1 MSHDSLTIVEYQS
14 RSQQTD
20 HFPQPDTGG
29 TDALLGPL
37 LGLAGEVGT
46 LISGYKKW
54 LRDGA
59 AYELFKDNV
68 AEELGDILWYLA
80 NAAEKADLSL
90 NDIAR
95 RNLEKTSDRWRD
107 RGSTRPR
114 RRKPSEHFD
123 AGQPRPHRLP
133 RTFTVTIRPFPSD
146 GPEPLVEVIWK
157 GRRIGDPLGDNT
169 YEDSGYRYHDAFHL
183 ANAAVLGWS
192 PVARKIFGC
201 KRPKGTMTDAVEDG
215 GRAIV
220 VEEGFAAFMFE
231 YASQHDF
238 LEDVQHLDYHA
249 LRTFR
254 IFTEGLEVDE
264 RHLWEVEEAVFQ
276 GFAAWRQLRDNDG
289 GVLRGDLAARR
300 LTYAPLTEPMSGGS
314 TAP

>member
-1 MSHDSLTIVEYQS
+1 MTHDSLTIAEFQR
-14 RSQQTD
+14 RSQRTD
-20 HFPQPDTGG
+20 HFPEPDDEGG
-29 TDALLGPL
+29 DPLLGPL

-46 LISGYKKW
+46 LLAAYKKR

-80 NAAEKADLSL
+80 NAAEKAGLSL
-90 NDIAR
+90 DEVAQS
-95 RNLEKTSDRWRD
+95 NLAKTSDRWPA
-107 RGSTRPR
+107 RGDESPR
-114 RRKPSEHFD
+114 HRKPSEHFD
-123 AGQPRPHRLP
+123 SEQPRQHQLP
-133 RTFTVTIRPFPSD
+133 RTFEVTICPVPSG
-146 GPEPLVEVIWK
+146 GPEPQVEVIWRN
-157 GRRIGDPLGDNT
+157 RRVADRLGDNT

-192 PVARKIFGC
+192 PVARKIFDR
-201 KRPKGTMTDAVEDG
+201 KRPKGTKTDVVEDG

-220 VEEGFAAFMFE
+220 VEEAFAAFMFE
-231 YASQHDF
+231 YACQHNY
-238 LEDVQHLDYHA
+238 LENVRHLDYNA

-254 IFTEGLEVDE
+254 IFTADLEVSQ

-276 GFAAWRQLRDNDG
+276 GFAAWRQLRANDG

-300 LTYAPLTEPMSGGS
+300 LTYEPL
-314 TAP
+314 A